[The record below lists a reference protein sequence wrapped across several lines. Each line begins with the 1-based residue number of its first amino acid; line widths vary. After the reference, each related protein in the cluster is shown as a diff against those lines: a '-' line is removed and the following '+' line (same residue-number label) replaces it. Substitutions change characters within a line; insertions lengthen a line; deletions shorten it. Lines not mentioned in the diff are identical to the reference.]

1 MSSLRQNKV
10 SRLLLKELGIIF
22 QQNGTDWFP
31 NTMIS
36 VTVVRV
42 SPDLSFAKVYL
53 SVFGATEPKECIAR
67 TNESSKMVRGL
78 LGKKIKTQLRIVP
91 EIAFYLDDSIDYAEA
106 LDEALNQ

>member
-10 SRLLLKELGIIF
+10 SRLLLKELSIIF

-53 SVFGATEPKECIAR
+53 SIFGATDPKECVEK
-67 TNESSKMVRGL
+67 TNENEPKLKKKATGGNCRHRARNRFEPGRGSF
-78 LGKKIKTQLRIVP
+78 
-91 EIAFYLDDSIDYAEA
+91 FYNY
-106 LDEALNQ
+106 